1 MRISYWSSDVCSSD
15 LADAKERRAAFQHL
29 RDEVDFLADEGQVV
43 VVGAH
48 RAAEDH
54 AAGMVFEGVGQFL
67 AKAGT
72 ADVEMVAARPQ
83 LFADTAGVGTFL
95 KIGRAQCRE
104 RGCQSVWTWV
114 VAGRLKKKKQ

>member
-95 KIGRAQCRE
+95 MDDYEDGGLGHTGHLQRSLVHNRF
-104 RGCQSVWTWV
+104 RGS
-114 VAGRLKKKKQ
+114 